1 MEAAFL
7 DLSLLFHTRTPQFLA
22 SLFEDWGAQ
31 KRVWIS
37 INVTAALSGG
47 RKFHPA
53 PLHQLLAVESG

>member
-7 DLSLLFHTRTPQFLA
+7 DLTLLFHTRTPQFLA

-47 RKFHPA
+47 YKFHPA
-53 PLHQLLAVESG
+53 SLSTNSLL